1 MAEAREAYFSVI
13 DRPTDP
19 PPAEWEWFERSGFRL
34 LTMLEGAEDWKAA
47 IAIAA
52 RIASFGGP
60 RAEEAATR
68 ARQLRLKHMIWED

>member
-1 MAEAREAYFSVI
+1 MI
-13 DRPTDP
+13 DRPTDA
-19 PPAEWEWFERSGFRL
+19 PPAEWEWFERSCFRL
-34 LTMLEGAEDWKAA
+34 LTMLEAEEDWKAA
-47 IAIAA
+47 IAIAG